1 MIKVKN
7 FFRSIGKF
15 LWTHK
20 FLLIILVLA
29 LVFLMASMVKGMFLK
44 KKGTEISSNQVI
56 TLKKGDVVNSI
67 NENGKV
73 VASTST
79 DIFAE
84 KESPV
89 SSINVKVG
97 DEVKEGDIIATLDSS
112 AIDEEI
118 AKKKASARANNK
130 TVGAGIAAAKKR
142 LDEAVENRSNGTNAG
157 IVAAKASVE
166 QSLDAYKSA
175 QKTYEDYKNSLEK
188 QYNPEIVGEK
198 NSREN
203 LAYGEKSSQLKYNQL
218 INDFSDNKKK
228 SSDKRVL
235 AEECKSRI
243 DAIQIRID
251 DLTRKSTDIGIRM
264 SDVQNEISDLASG
277 SQFSKSYENGDS
289 KTKKPTNEEILE
301 AQKRAKEDK
310 SKIDS
315 KRQELNSLTR
325 YQEEI
330 KIELSKLS
338 DELASAKSQKEK
350 YTSEADALDKE
361 IDSQRKNLDQMSIDI
376 EKAHDDL
383 KSDADKSIKASQA
396 RDDQLKTYKLA
407 MDTAENS
414 YKAALV
420 SLKSAQTSADN
431 EISMLRDALNSANA
445 NSNNLDEVELKYLN
459 EELEKTKIRALK
471 DGTITKIDAK
481 EGEVPKSAIARI
493 ETVNKLKIE
502 SLIKEYNVKD
512 VKIGTKVIIT
522 SDALSD
528 EEFEGRVSFI
538 NPTPED
544 LDPNSQ
550 SKDVNY
556 KTEIDISK
564 EDSEKLSPGMSLR
577 VKYILSEEE
586 DTYHVPT
593 TAIFN
598 RDGKDYVLA
607 LKKDGNNTYKI
618 ANVEVKKGLE
628 NDFETAIKGKDLKR
642 DMKLLSNT
650 QGYGEGQIINI
661 SEKAENEEENKENL
675 ENKNGE

>member
-15 LWTHK
+15 LWAHK

-56 TLKKGDVVNSI
+56 ILKKGDVVNSI

-73 VASTST
+73 VSSTST

-188 QYNPEIVGEK
+188 QYNPEIIGEK

-228 SSDKRVL
+228 SSENRVL
-235 AEECKSRI
+235 AEDCNSRI
-243 DAIQIRID
+243 DAIQSRID

-264 SDVQNEISDLASG
+264 SDVQNDISDIG
-277 SQFSKSYENGDS
+277 SKGQSNKQQGSDVNKNEA
-289 KTKKPTNEEILE
+289 KKLE
-301 AQKRAKEDK
+301 DDIK
-310 SKIDS
+310 S

-431 EISMLRDALNSANA
+431 EISMLRDALNTANA

-522 SDALSD
+522 SDALGD
-528 EEFEGRVSFI
+528 EEFEGKVSFI

-577 VKYILSEEE
+577 VKYILSEQE

-642 DMKLLSNT
+642 DMKVLSNT

>member
-1 MIKVKN
+1 MKKVKN

-15 LWTHK
+15 LWAHK

-56 TLKKGDVVNSI
+56 ILKKGDVVNSI

-73 VASTST
+73 VSSTST

-118 AKKKASARANNK
+118 AKKKASAKANNK

-228 SSDKRVL
+228 SSDNRVL
-235 AEECKSRI
+235 AEDCNSRI
-243 DAIQIRID
+243 DAIQSRID

-264 SDVQNEISDLASG
+264 SDVQNDISDIG
-277 SQFSKSYENGDS
+277 SKGQSNKQQGSDVNKNEA
-289 KTKKPTNEEILE
+289 KKLE
-301 AQKRAKEDK
+301 DDIK
-310 SKIDS
+310 S

-522 SDALSD
+522 SDALGD
-528 EEFEGRVSFI
+528 EEFEGKVSFI

-642 DMKLLSNT
+642 DMKVLSNT

>member
-15 LWTHK
+15 LWAHK
-20 FLLIILVLA
+20 FLLIIFVLA

-56 TLKKGDVVNSI
+56 ILKKGDVVNSI

-73 VASTST
+73 VSSTST

-84 KESPV
+84 KDSPV

-188 QYNPEIVGEK
+188 QYNPEIIGEK

-228 SSDKRVL
+228 SSENRVL
-235 AEECKSRI
+235 AEDCNSRI
-243 DAIQIRID
+243 DAIQSRID

-264 SDVQNEISDLASG
+264 SDVQNEISDIG
-277 SQFSKSYENGDS
+277 SKGQSYKEQGSEVN
-289 KTKKPTNEEILE
+289 KNEAKKLE
-301 AQKRAKEDK
+301 DDIK
-310 SKIDS
+310 S

-522 SDALSD
+522 SDALGD
-528 EEFEGRVSFI
+528 EEFEGKVSFI

-642 DMKLLSNT
+642 DMKVLSNT

>member
-1 MIKVKN
+1 MKKVKN

-15 LWTHK
+15 LWAHK

-56 TLKKGDVVNSI
+56 ILKKGDVVNSI

-73 VASTST
+73 VSSTST

-228 SSDKRVL
+228 SSENRVL
-235 AEECKSRI
+235 AEDCNSRI
-243 DAIQIRID
+243 DAIQSRID

-264 SDVQNEISDLASG
+264 SDVQNEISDIG
-277 SQFSKSYENGDS
+277 SKGQSYKEQGSEVN
-289 KTKKPTNEEILE
+289 KNEAKKLE
-301 AQKRAKEDK
+301 DDIK
-310 SKIDS
+310 S

-522 SDALSD
+522 SDALGD

-642 DMKLLSNT
+642 DMKVLSNT

>member
-1 MIKVKN
+1 MKKVKN

-15 LWTHK
+15 LWAHK

-56 TLKKGDVVNSI
+56 ILKKGDVVNSI

-73 VASTST
+73 VSSTST

-84 KESPV
+84 KDSPV

-228 SSDKRVL
+228 SSENRVL
-235 AEECKSRI
+235 AEDCNSRI
-243 DAIQIRID
+243 DAIQSRID

-264 SDVQNEISDLASG
+264 SDVQNDISDIG
-277 SQFSKSYENGDS
+277 SKGQSNKQQGSDVNKNEA
-289 KTKKPTNEEILE
+289 KKLE
-301 AQKRAKEDK
+301 DDIK
-310 SKIDS
+310 S

>member
-1 MIKVKN
+1 MKKVKN

-15 LWTHK
+15 LWAHK

-56 TLKKGDVVNSI
+56 ILKKGDVVNSI

-73 VASTST
+73 VSSTST

-84 KESPV
+84 KDSPV

-228 SSDKRVL
+228 SSENRVL
-235 AEECKSRI
+235 AEDCNSRI
-243 DAIQIRID
+243 DAIQSRID

-264 SDVQNEISDLASG
+264 SDVQNEISDIG
-277 SQFSKSYENGDS
+277 SKGQSYKEQGSEVN
-289 KTKKPTNEEILE
+289 KNEAKKLE
-301 AQKRAKEDK
+301 DDIK
-310 SKIDS
+310 S

-522 SDALSD
+522 SDALGD
-528 EEFEGRVSFI
+528 EEFEGKVSFI

-564 EDSEKLSPGMSLR
+564 EDSEKLSPGMTLR

-642 DMKLLSNT
+642 DMKVLSNT

>member
-1 MIKVKN
+1 MKKVKN

-15 LWTHK
+15 LWAHK
-20 FLLIILVLA
+20 FLLIIFVLA

-56 TLKKGDVVNSI
+56 ILKKGDVVNSI

-73 VASTST
+73 VSSTST

-188 QYNPEIVGEK
+188 QYNPEIIGEK

-228 SSDKRVL
+228 SSENRVL
-235 AEECKSRI
+235 AEDCNSRI
-243 DAIQIRID
+243 DAIQSRID

-264 SDVQNEISDLASG
+264 SDVQNDISDIG
-277 SQFSKSYENGDS
+277 SKGQSNKQQGSDVNKNEA
-289 KTKKPTNEEILE
+289 KKLE
-301 AQKRAKEDK
+301 DDIK
-310 SKIDS
+310 S

-618 ANVEVKKGLE
+618 ANVEIKKGLE

-642 DMKLLSNT
+642 DMKVLSNT

>member
-1 MIKVKN
+1 MKKVKN

-15 LWTHK
+15 LWAHK

-56 TLKKGDVVNSI
+56 ILKKGDVVNSI

-73 VASTST
+73 VSSTST

-84 KESPV
+84 KDSPV

-188 QYNPEIVGEK
+188 QYNPEIIGEK

-228 SSDKRVL
+228 SSENRVL
-235 AEECKSRI
+235 AQDCNSRI
-243 DAIQIRID
+243 DAIQSRID

-264 SDVQNEISDLASG
+264 SDVQNEISDIG
-277 SQFSKSYENGDS
+277 SKGQSNKQQGSDVNKNEA
-289 KTKKPTNEEILE
+289 KKLE
-301 AQKRAKEDK
+301 DDIK
-310 SKIDS
+310 S

-628 NDFETAIKGKDLKR
+628 NDFETAIKGKGLKR
-642 DMKLLSNT
+642 DMKVLSNT

>member
-15 LWTHK
+15 LWAHK

-56 TLKKGDVVNSI
+56 ILKKGDVVNSI

-73 VASTST
+73 VSSTST

-228 SSDKRVL
+228 SSDNRVL
-235 AEECKSRI
+235 AEDCNSRI
-243 DAIQIRID
+243 DAIQSRID

-264 SDVQNEISDLASG
+264 SDVQNEISDIG
-277 SQFSKSYENGDS
+277 SKGQSYKEQGSDVN
-289 KTKKPTNEEILE
+289 KNEAKKLE
-301 AQKRAKEDK
+301 DYIK
-310 SKIDS
+310 S
-315 KRQELNSLTR
+315 KRQDLNSLTR

-330 KIELSKLS
+330 KIEISKLS
-338 DELASAKSQKEK
+338 DELANAKSQKEK

-445 NSNNLDEVELKYLN
+445 SSNNLDEVELKYLN

-522 SDALSD
+522 SDALGD
-528 EEFEGRVSFI
+528 EEFEGKVSFI

-564 EDSEKLSPGMSLR
+564 EDSEKLSPGMTLR
-577 VKYILSEEE
+577 VKYILSEQE

-642 DMKLLSNT
+642 DMKVLSNT

-661 SEKAENEEENKENL
+661 SEKVENEEENKENL

>member
-1 MIKVKN
+1 MKKVKN

-15 LWTHK
+15 LWAHK

-56 TLKKGDVVNSI
+56 ILKKGDVVNSI

-73 VASTST
+73 VSSTST

-228 SSDKRVL
+228 SSDNRVL
-235 AEECKSRI
+235 AEDCNSRI
-243 DAIQIRID
+243 DAIQRRID

-264 SDVQNEISDLASG
+264 SDVQNDISDIG
-277 SQFSKSYENGDS
+277 SKGQSYKEQGSEVN
-289 KTKKPTNEEILE
+289 KNEAKKLE
-301 AQKRAKEDK
+301 DYIK
-310 SKIDS
+310 S

-407 MDTAENS
+407 MDTVENS

-431 EISMLRDALNSANA
+431 EISMLRDALNTANA

-522 SDALSD
+522 SDALGD
-528 EEFEGRVSFI
+528 EEFEGKVSFI

-564 EDSEKLSPGMSLR
+564 EDSEKLSPGMTLR

-642 DMKLLSNT
+642 DMKVLSNT

-661 SEKAENEEENKENL
+661 SEKAENEEEIKENL

>member
-1 MIKVKN
+1 MKKVKN
-7 FFRSIGKF
+7 FFRTIGKF
-15 LWTHK
+15 LWAHK

-56 TLKKGDVVNSI
+56 ILKKGDVVNSI

-73 VASTST
+73 VSSTST

-84 KESPV
+84 KDSPV

-228 SSDKRVL
+228 SSENRVL
-235 AEECKSRI
+235 AQDCNSRI
-243 DAIQIRID
+243 DAIQSRID

-264 SDVQNEISDLASG
+264 SDVQNEISDIG
-277 SQFSKSYENGDS
+277 SKGQSYKEQGSEVN
-289 KTKKPTNEEILE
+289 KNEAKKLE
-301 AQKRAKEDK
+301 DDIK
-310 SKIDS
+310 S

-522 SDALSD
+522 SDALGD
-528 EEFEGRVSFI
+528 EEFEGKVSFI

-642 DMKLLSNT
+642 DMKVLSNT

>member
-1 MIKVKN
+1 MKKVKN

-15 LWTHK
+15 LWAHK

-56 TLKKGDVVNSI
+56 ILKKGDVVNSI

-73 VASTST
+73 VSSTST

-228 SSDKRVL
+228 SSENRVL
-235 AEECKSRI
+235 AQDCNSRI
-243 DAIQIRID
+243 DAIQSRID

-264 SDVQNEISDLASG
+264 SDVQNEISDIG
-277 SQFSKSYENGDS
+277 SKGQSNKQQGSDVNKNEA
-289 KTKKPTNEEILE
+289 KKLE
-301 AQKRAKEDK
+301 DDIK
-310 SKIDS
+310 S

-642 DMKLLSNT
+642 DMKVLSNT

>member
-15 LWTHK
+15 LWAHK

-73 VASTST
+73 VSSTST

-142 LDEAVENRSNGTNAG
+142 LDEAVKNRSNGTNAG

-228 SSDKRVL
+228 SSDNRVL
-235 AEECKSRI
+235 AEDCNSRI
-243 DAIQIRID
+243 DAIQSRID

-264 SDVQNEISDLASG
+264 SDVQNEISDIG
-277 SQFSKSYENGDS
+277 SKGQSYKEQGSEVN
-289 KTKKPTNEEILE
+289 KNEAKKLE
-301 AQKRAKEDK
+301 DDIK
-310 SKIDS
+310 S

-338 DELASAKSQKEK
+338 DELANAKSQKEK

-522 SDALSD
+522 SDALGD
-528 EEFEGRVSFI
+528 EEFEGKVSFI

-564 EDSEKLSPGMSLR
+564 EDSEKLSPGMTLR
-577 VKYILSEEE
+577 VKYILSEQE

-642 DMKLLSNT
+642 DMKVLSNT

>member
-15 LWTHK
+15 LWAHK

-56 TLKKGDVVNSI
+56 ILKKGDVVNSI

-73 VASTST
+73 VSSTST

-84 KESPV
+84 KDSPV

-188 QYNPEIVGEK
+188 QYNPEIIGEK

-228 SSDKRVL
+228 SSENRVL
-235 AEECKSRI
+235 AEDCNSRI
-243 DAIQIRID
+243 DDIQSRID

-264 SDVQNEISDLASG
+264 SDVQNDISDIG
-277 SQFSKSYENGDS
+277 SKGQSNKQQGSDVNKNEA
-289 KTKKPTNEEILE
+289 KKLE
-301 AQKRAKEDK
+301 DDIK
-310 SKIDS
+310 S

-522 SDALSD
+522 SDALGD
-528 EEFEGRVSFI
+528 EEFEGKVSFI

-564 EDSEKLSPGMSLR
+564 EDSEKLSPGMTLR

-642 DMKLLSNT
+642 DMKVLSNT

>member
-15 LWTHK
+15 LWAHK

-56 TLKKGDVVNSI
+56 ILKKGDVVNSI

-73 VASTST
+73 VSSTST

-84 KESPV
+84 KDSPV

-188 QYNPEIVGEK
+188 QYNPEIIGEK

-228 SSDKRVL
+228 SSENRVL
-235 AEECKSRI
+235 AQDCNSRI
-243 DAIQIRID
+243 DAIQSRID

-264 SDVQNEISDLASG
+264 SDVQNDISDIG
-277 SQFSKSYENGDS
+277 SKGQSNKQQGSDVNKNEA
-289 KTKKPTNEEILE
+289 KKLE
-301 AQKRAKEDK
+301 DDIK
-310 SKIDS
+310 S

-522 SDALSD
+522 SDALGD
-528 EEFEGRVSFI
+528 EEFEGKVSFI

>member
-1 MIKVKN
+1 MKKVKN

-15 LWTHK
+15 LWAHK

-56 TLKKGDVVNSI
+56 ILKKGDVVNSI

-73 VASTST
+73 VSSTST

-228 SSDKRVL
+228 SSDNRVL
-235 AEECKSRI
+235 AEDCNSRI
-243 DAIQIRID
+243 DAIQSRID

-264 SDVQNEISDLASG
+264 SDVQNEISDIG
-277 SQFSKSYENGDS
+277 SKGQSNKQQGSDVNKNEA
-289 KTKKPTNEEILE
+289 KKLE
-301 AQKRAKEDK
+301 DDIK
-310 SKIDS
+310 S

-522 SDALSD
+522 SDALGD
-528 EEFEGRVSFI
+528 EEFEGKVSFI

-642 DMKLLSNT
+642 DMKVLSNT

>member
-1 MIKVKN
+1 MKKVKN

-15 LWTHK
+15 LWAHK

-56 TLKKGDVVNSI
+56 ILKKGDVVNSI

-73 VASTST
+73 VSSTST

-84 KESPV
+84 KDSPV

-218 INDFSDNKKK
+218 INEFSDNKKK
-228 SSDKRVL
+228 SSDNRVL
-235 AEECKSRI
+235 AEDCNSRI
-243 DAIQIRID
+243 DAIQSRID

-264 SDVQNEISDLASG
+264 SDVQNEISDIG
-277 SQFSKSYENGDS
+277 SKGQSNKQQGSDVNKNEA
-289 KTKKPTNEEILE
+289 KKLE
-301 AQKRAKEDK
+301 DDIK
-310 SKIDS
+310 S

-642 DMKLLSNT
+642 DMKVLSNT

>member
-1 MIKVKN
+1 MKKVKN

-15 LWTHK
+15 LWAHK

-56 TLKKGDVVNSI
+56 ILKKGDVVNSI

-73 VASTST
+73 VSSTST

-228 SSDKRVL
+228 SSDNRVL
-235 AEECKSRI
+235 AEDCNSRI
-243 DAIQIRID
+243 DAIQSRID

-264 SDVQNEISDLASG
+264 SDVQNEISDIG
-277 SQFSKSYENGDS
+277 SKGQSNKQQGSDVNKNEA
-289 KTKKPTNEEILE
+289 KKLE
-301 AQKRAKEDK
+301 DDIK
-310 SKIDS
+310 S

-661 SEKAENEEENKENL
+661 SEKAENQEENKENL

>member
-1 MIKVKN
+1 MKKVKN

-15 LWTHK
+15 LWAHK

-56 TLKKGDVVNSI
+56 ILKKGDVVNSI

-73 VASTST
+73 VSSTST

-188 QYNPEIVGEK
+188 QYNPEIIGEK

-228 SSDKRVL
+228 SSENRVL
-235 AEECKSRI
+235 AQDCNSRI
-243 DAIQIRID
+243 DAIQSRID

-264 SDVQNEISDLASG
+264 SDVQNDISDIG
-277 SQFSKSYENGDS
+277 SKGQSNKQQGSDVNKNEA
-289 KTKKPTNEEILE
+289 KKLE
-301 AQKRAKEDK
+301 DDIK
-310 SKIDS
+310 S

-522 SDALSD
+522 SDALGD
-528 EEFEGRVSFI
+528 EEFEGKVSFI

-577 VKYILSEEE
+577 VKYILSEQE

-642 DMKLLSNT
+642 DMKVLSNT

-661 SEKAENEEENKENL
+661 SEKAENEEEIKENL

>member
-15 LWTHK
+15 LWAHK

-56 TLKKGDVVNSI
+56 ILKKGDVVNSI

-73 VASTST
+73 VSSTST

-118 AKKKASARANNK
+118 AKKKASARANKK

-188 QYNPEIVGEK
+188 QYNPEIIGEK

-228 SSDKRVL
+228 SSENRVL
-235 AEECKSRI
+235 AQDCNSRI
-243 DAIQIRID
+243 DAIQSRID

-264 SDVQNEISDLASG
+264 SDVQNDISDIG
-277 SQFSKSYENGDS
+277 SKGQSNKQQGSDVNKNEA
-289 KTKKPTNEEILE
+289 KKLE
-301 AQKRAKEDK
+301 DDIK
-310 SKIDS
+310 S

-522 SDALSD
+522 SDALGD
-528 EEFEGRVSFI
+528 EEFEGKVSFI

-642 DMKLLSNT
+642 DMKVLSNT

-661 SEKAENEEENKENL
+661 SERAENEEENKENL

>member
-15 LWTHK
+15 LWAHK

-56 TLKKGDVVNSI
+56 ILKKGDVVNSI

-73 VASTST
+73 VSSTST

-84 KESPV
+84 KDSPV

-188 QYNPEIVGEK
+188 QYNPEIIGEK

-228 SSDKRVL
+228 SSENRVL
-235 AEECKSRI
+235 AEDCNSRI
-243 DAIQIRID
+243 DAIQSRID

-264 SDVQNEISDLASG
+264 SDVQNDISDIG
-277 SQFSKSYENGDS
+277 SKGQSNKQQGSDVNKNEA
-289 KTKKPTNEEILE
+289 KKLE
-301 AQKRAKEDK
+301 DDIK
-310 SKIDS
+310 S

-522 SDALSD
+522 SDALGD
-528 EEFEGRVSFI
+528 EEFEGKVSFI

-642 DMKLLSNT
+642 DMKVLSNT

>member
-15 LWTHK
+15 LWAHK

-73 VASTST
+73 VSSTST

-203 LAYGEKSSQLKYNQL
+203 LTYGEKSSQLKYNQL

-228 SSDKRVL
+228 SSDNRVL
-235 AEECKSRI
+235 AEDCNSRI
-243 DAIQIRID
+243 DAIQSRID
-251 DLTRKSTDIGIRM
+251 DLTRKSTDIGIRI
-264 SDVQNEISDLASG
+264 SDVQNEISDIG
-277 SQFSKSYENGDS
+277 SKGQSNKQQGSEVN
-289 KTKKPTNEEILE
+289 KNEAKKLE
-301 AQKRAKEDK
+301 DDIK
-310 SKIDS
+310 S

-338 DELASAKSQKEK
+338 DELANAKSQKEK

-522 SDALSD
+522 SDALGD
-528 EEFEGRVSFI
+528 EEFEGKVSFI

-564 EDSEKLSPGMSLR
+564 EDSEKLSPGMTLR

-661 SEKAENEEENKENL
+661 SEKAENQEENKENL

>member
-15 LWTHK
+15 LWAHK

-56 TLKKGDVVNSI
+56 ILKKGDVVNSI

-73 VASTST
+73 VSSTST

-84 KESPV
+84 KDSPV

-188 QYNPEIVGEK
+188 QYNPEIIGEK

-228 SSDKRVL
+228 SSENRVL
-235 AEECKSRI
+235 AQDCNSRI
-243 DAIQIRID
+243 DAIQSRID

-264 SDVQNEISDLASG
+264 SDVQNEISDIG
-277 SQFSKSYENGDS
+277 SKGQSNKQQGSDVNKNEA
-289 KTKKPTNEEILE
+289 KKLE
-301 AQKRAKEDK
+301 DDIK
-310 SKIDS
+310 S

-522 SDALSD
+522 SDALGD
-528 EEFEGRVSFI
+528 EEFEGKVSFI

-598 RDGKDYVLA
+598 RDGKNYVLA

>member
-1 MIKVKN
+1 MKKVKN

-15 LWTHK
+15 LWAHK

-56 TLKKGDVVNSI
+56 ILKKGDVVNSI

-73 VASTST
+73 VSSTST

-84 KESPV
+84 KDSPV

-228 SSDKRVL
+228 SSDNRVL
-235 AEECKSRI
+235 AQDCNSRI
-243 DAIQIRID
+243 DAIQSRID

-264 SDVQNEISDLASG
+264 SDVQNDISDIG
-277 SQFSKSYENGDS
+277 SKGQSNKQQGSDVNKNEA
-289 KTKKPTNEEILE
+289 KKLE
-301 AQKRAKEDK
+301 DDIK
-310 SKIDS
+310 S

-338 DELASAKSQKEK
+338 DELANAKSQKEK

-522 SDALSD
+522 SDALGD
-528 EEFEGRVSFI
+528 EEFEGKVSFI

-564 EDSEKLSPGMSLR
+564 EDSEKLSPGMTLR

-642 DMKLLSNT
+642 DMKVLSNT

>member
-1 MIKVKN
+1 MKKVKN

-15 LWTHK
+15 LWAHK

-56 TLKKGDVVNSI
+56 ILKKGDVVNSI

-73 VASTST
+73 VSSTST

-228 SSDKRVL
+228 SSDNRVL
-235 AEECKSRI
+235 AEDCNSRI
-243 DAIQIRID
+243 DAIQSRID

-264 SDVQNEISDLASG
+264 SDVQNEISDIG
-277 SQFSKSYENGDS
+277 SKGQSNKQQGSDVNKNEA
-289 KTKKPTNEEILE
+289 KKLE
-301 AQKRAKEDK
+301 DDIK
-310 SKIDS
+310 S

-431 EISMLRDALNSANA
+431 EISMLRDALNTANA

-522 SDALSD
+522 SDALGD
-528 EEFEGRVSFI
+528 EEFEGKVSFI

-642 DMKLLSNT
+642 DMKVLSNT

>member
-1 MIKVKN
+1 MKKVKN

-15 LWTHK
+15 LWAHK

-56 TLKKGDVVNSI
+56 ILKKGDVVNSI

-73 VASTST
+73 VSSTST

-84 KESPV
+84 KDSPV

-188 QYNPEIVGEK
+188 QYNPEIIGEK

-228 SSDKRVL
+228 SSENRVL
-235 AEECKSRI
+235 AEDCNSRI
-243 DAIQIRID
+243 DAIQSRID

-264 SDVQNEISDLASG
+264 SDIQNDISDIG
-277 SQFSKSYENGDS
+277 SKGQSNKQQGSDVNKNEA
-289 KTKKPTNEEILE
+289 KKLE
-301 AQKRAKEDK
+301 DDIK
-310 SKIDS
+310 S

-564 EDSEKLSPGMSLR
+564 EDSEKLSPGMTLR

-642 DMKLLSNT
+642 DMKVLSNT

>member
-15 LWTHK
+15 LWAHK

-29 LVFLMASMVKGMFLK
+29 LVFLMASMVKGIFLK

-56 TLKKGDVVNSI
+56 ILKKGDVVNSI

-73 VASTST
+73 VSSTST

-228 SSDKRVL
+228 SSDNRVL
-235 AEECKSRI
+235 AQDCNSRI
-243 DAIQIRID
+243 DAIQSRID

-264 SDVQNEISDLASG
+264 SDVQNEISDIG
-277 SQFSKSYENGDS
+277 SKGQSNKQQGSDVNKNEA
-289 KTKKPTNEEILE
+289 KKLE
-301 AQKRAKEDK
+301 DDIK
-310 SKIDS
+310 S

-522 SDALSD
+522 SDALGD
-528 EEFEGRVSFI
+528 EEFEGKVSFI

-556 KTEIDISK
+556 KTEIEISK
-564 EDSEKLSPGMSLR
+564 EDSEKLSPGMTLR
-577 VKYILSEEE
+577 VKYILSEQE

-642 DMKLLSNT
+642 DMKVLSNT

-661 SEKAENEEENKENL
+661 SEKAENQEENKENL

>member
-1 MIKVKN
+1 MKKVKN

-15 LWTHK
+15 LWAHK

-56 TLKKGDVVNSI
+56 ILKKGDVVNSI

-73 VASTST
+73 VSSTST

-84 KESPV
+84 KDSPV

-228 SSDKRVL
+228 SSDNRVL
-235 AEECKSRI
+235 AEDCNSRI
-243 DAIQIRID
+243 DAIQSRID

-264 SDVQNEISDLASG
+264 SDVQNEISDIG
-277 SQFSKSYENGDS
+277 SKGQSYKEQGSDVN
-289 KTKKPTNEEILE
+289 KNEAKKLE
-301 AQKRAKEDK
+301 DYIK
-310 SKIDS
+310 S
-315 KRQELNSLTR
+315 KRQDLNSLTR

-330 KIELSKLS
+330 KIEISKLS
-338 DELASAKSQKEK
+338 DELANAKSQKEK

-445 NSNNLDEVELKYLN
+445 SSNNLDEVELKYLN

-522 SDALSD
+522 SDALGD
-528 EEFEGRVSFI
+528 EEFEGKVSFI

-564 EDSEKLSPGMSLR
+564 EDSEKLSPGMTLR
-577 VKYILSEEE
+577 VKYILSEQE

-642 DMKLLSNT
+642 DMKVLSNT

-661 SEKAENEEENKENL
+661 SEKVENEEENKENL

>member
-15 LWTHK
+15 LWAHK

-56 TLKKGDVVNSI
+56 ILKKGDVVNSI

-73 VASTST
+73 VSSTST

-188 QYNPEIVGEK
+188 QYNPEIIGEK

-228 SSDKRVL
+228 SSENRVL
-235 AEECKSRI
+235 AEDCNSRI
-243 DAIQIRID
+243 DAIQSRID

-264 SDVQNEISDLASG
+264 SDVQNDISDIG
-277 SQFSKSYENGDS
+277 SKGQSNKQQGSDVNKNEA
-289 KTKKPTNEEILE
+289 KKLE
-301 AQKRAKEDK
+301 DDIK
-310 SKIDS
+310 S

-522 SDALSD
+522 SDALGD
-528 EEFEGRVSFI
+528 EEFEGKVSFI

-642 DMKLLSNT
+642 DMKVLSNT

-661 SEKAENEEENKENL
+661 SEKAENEEEIKENL

>member
-1 MIKVKN
+1 MKKVKN

-15 LWTHK
+15 LWAHK
-20 FLLIILVLA
+20 FLLIIFVLA

-56 TLKKGDVVNSI
+56 ILKKGDVVNSI

-73 VASTST
+73 VSSTST

-188 QYNPEIVGEK
+188 QYNPEIIGEK

-228 SSDKRVL
+228 SSENRVL
-235 AEECKSRI
+235 AQDCNSRI
-243 DAIQIRID
+243 DAIQSRID

-264 SDVQNEISDLASG
+264 SDVQNDISDIG
-277 SQFSKSYENGDS
+277 SKGQSNKQQGSDVNKNEA
-289 KTKKPTNEEILE
+289 KKLE
-301 AQKRAKEDK
+301 DDIK
-310 SKIDS
+310 S

-522 SDALSD
+522 SDALGD

-642 DMKLLSNT
+642 DMKVLSNT

>member
-1 MIKVKN
+1 MKKVKN

-15 LWTHK
+15 LWAHK

-56 TLKKGDVVNSI
+56 ILKKGDVVNSI

-73 VASTST
+73 VSSTST

-84 KESPV
+84 KDSPV

-130 TVGAGIAAAKKR
+130 TVGAGIAAAEKR

-228 SSDKRVL
+228 SSDNRVL
-235 AEECKSRI
+235 AEDCNSRI
-243 DAIQIRID
+243 DAIQSRID

-264 SDVQNEISDLASG
+264 SDVQNDISDIG
-277 SQFSKSYENGDS
+277 SKGQSNKQQGSDVNKNEA
-289 KTKKPTNEEILE
+289 KKLE
-301 AQKRAKEDK
+301 DDIK
-310 SKIDS
+310 S

-642 DMKLLSNT
+642 DMKVLSNT

>member
-15 LWTHK
+15 LWAHK

-56 TLKKGDVVNSI
+56 ILKKGDVVNSI

-73 VASTST
+73 VSSTST

-203 LAYGEKSSQLKYNQL
+203 LAYAEKSSKLKIDQLNRDL
-218 INDFSDNKKK
+218 SESMNK
-228 SSDKRVL
+228 SSENRGLAFDKENE
-235 AEECKSRI
+235 AA
-243 DAIQIRID
+243 AIQNNID
-251 DLTRKSTDIGIRM
+251 
-264 SDVQNEISDLASG
+264 N
-277 SQFSKSYENGDS
+277 
-289 KTKKPTNEEILE
+289 
-301 AQKRAKEDK
+301 
-310 SKIDS
+310 
-315 KRQELNSLTR
+315 LTR
-325 YQEEI
+325 YSTELGIKMTDLQSQMRNSQGSGGNSSEEVDNSLRNQINNITREQEEV
-330 KIELSKLS
+330 KIEISKLTE
-338 DELASAKSQKEK
+338 ELANVKSQKEK
-350 YTSEADALDKE
+350 YAQEADALDKE

-522 SDALSD
+522 SDALGD
-528 EEFEGRVSFI
+528 EEFEGKVSFI

>member
-15 LWTHK
+15 LWAHK

-56 TLKKGDVVNSI
+56 ILKKGDVVNSI

-73 VASTST
+73 VSSTST

-188 QYNPEIVGEK
+188 QYNPEIIGEK

-228 SSDKRVL
+228 SSENRVL
-235 AEECKSRI
+235 AQDCNSRI
-243 DAIQIRID
+243 DAIQSRID

-264 SDVQNEISDLASG
+264 SDVQNDISDIG
-277 SQFSKSYENGDS
+277 SKGQSNKQQGSDLNKNEA
-289 KTKKPTNEEILE
+289 KKLE
-301 AQKRAKEDK
+301 DDIK
-310 SKIDS
+310 S

-338 DELASAKSQKEK
+338 DELSSAKSQKEK

-431 EISMLRDALNSANA
+431 EISMLRDALNTANA

-522 SDALSD
+522 SDALGD
-528 EEFEGRVSFI
+528 EEFEGKVSFI

-564 EDSEKLSPGMSLR
+564 EDSEKLSPGMTLR

-661 SEKAENEEENKENL
+661 SEKAENEEEIKENL

>member
-1 MIKVKN
+1 MKKVKN

-15 LWTHK
+15 LWAHK

-56 TLKKGDVVNSI
+56 ILKKGDVVNSI

-73 VASTST
+73 VSSTST

-228 SSDKRVL
+228 SSDNRVL
-235 AEECKSRI
+235 AEDCNSRI
-243 DAIQIRID
+243 DAIQSRID

-264 SDVQNEISDLASG
+264 SDVQNEISDIG
-277 SQFSKSYENGDS
+277 SKGQSNKQQGSDVNKNEA
-289 KTKKPTNEEILE
+289 KKLE
-301 AQKRAKEDK
+301 DDIK
-310 SKIDS
+310 S

-522 SDALSD
+522 SDALGD
-528 EEFEGRVSFI
+528 EEFEGKVSFI

-564 EDSEKLSPGMSLR
+564 EDSEKLSPGMTLR

-661 SEKAENEEENKENL
+661 SEKAENQEENKENL

>member
-15 LWTHK
+15 LWAHK

-56 TLKKGDVVNSI
+56 ILKKGDVVNSI

-73 VASTST
+73 VSSTST

-84 KESPV
+84 KDSPV

-228 SSDKRVL
+228 SSENRVL
-235 AEECKSRI
+235 AEDCNSRI
-243 DAIQIRID
+243 DAIQSRID

-264 SDVQNEISDLASG
+264 SDVQNDISDIG
-277 SQFSKSYENGDS
+277 SKGQSNKQQGRDVNKNEA
-289 KTKKPTNEEILE
+289 KKLE
-301 AQKRAKEDK
+301 DDIK
-310 SKIDS
+310 S

-522 SDALSD
+522 SDALGD
-528 EEFEGRVSFI
+528 EEFEGKVSFI

-642 DMKLLSNT
+642 DMKVLSNT

>member
-15 LWTHK
+15 LWAHK

-56 TLKKGDVVNSI
+56 ILKKGDVVNSI

-73 VASTST
+73 VSSTST

-84 KESPV
+84 KDSPV

-188 QYNPEIVGEK
+188 QYNPEIIGEK

-228 SSDKRVL
+228 SSENRVL
-235 AEECKSRI
+235 AQDCNSRI
-243 DAIQIRID
+243 DAIQSRID

-264 SDVQNEISDLASG
+264 SDVQNDISDIG
-277 SQFSKSYENGDS
+277 SKGQSNKQQGSDVNKNEA
-289 KTKKPTNEEILE
+289 KKLE
-301 AQKRAKEDK
+301 DD
-310 SKIDS
+310 IIS

-642 DMKLLSNT
+642 DMKVLSNT

>member
-15 LWTHK
+15 LWAHK

-73 VASTST
+73 VSSTST

-203 LAYGEKSSQLKYNQL
+203 LTYGEKSSQLKYNQL

-228 SSDKRVL
+228 SSDNRVL
-235 AEECKSRI
+235 AEDCNSRI
-243 DAIQIRID
+243 DAIQSRID
-251 DLTRKSTDIGIRM
+251 DLTRKSTDIGIRI
-264 SDVQNEISDLASG
+264 SDVQNEISDIG
-277 SQFSKSYENGDS
+277 SKGQSYKEQGSEVN
-289 KTKKPTNEEILE
+289 KNEAKKLE
-301 AQKRAKEDK
+301 DDIK
-310 SKIDS
+310 S

-338 DELASAKSQKEK
+338 DELANAKSQKEK

-522 SDALSD
+522 SDALGD
-528 EEFEGRVSFI
+528 EEFEGKVSFI

-564 EDSEKLSPGMSLR
+564 EDSEKLSPGMTLR
-577 VKYILSEEE
+577 VKYILSEQE

-661 SEKAENEEENKENL
+661 SEKAENQEENKENL

>member
-1 MIKVKN
+1 MKKVKN

-15 LWTHK
+15 LWAHK

-56 TLKKGDVVNSI
+56 ILKKGDVVNSI

-73 VASTST
+73 VSSTST

-228 SSDKRVL
+228 SSENRVL
-235 AEECKSRI
+235 AEDCNSRI
-243 DAIQIRID
+243 DAIQSRID

-264 SDVQNEISDLASG
+264 SDVQNDISDIG
-277 SQFSKSYENGDS
+277 SKGQSNKQQGSDVNKNEA
-289 KTKKPTNEEILE
+289 KKLE
-301 AQKRAKEDK
+301 DDIK
-310 SKIDS
+310 S

-407 MDTAENS
+407 MDTAENF

-538 NPTPED
+538 NPSPED

-628 NDFETAIKGKDLKR
+628 NDFETAIKGKGLKR
-642 DMKLLSNT
+642 DMKVLSNT

>member
-15 LWTHK
+15 LWAHK
-20 FLLIILVLA
+20 FILIILVLA
-29 LVFLMASMVKGMFLK
+29 LVFLMASIVKGMFLK

-56 TLKKGDVVNSI
+56 ILKKGDVVNSI

-73 VASTST
+73 VSSTST

-84 KESPV
+84 KDSPV

-228 SSDKRVL
+228 SSDNRVL
-235 AEECKSRI
+235 AEDCNSRI
-243 DAIQIRID
+243 DAIQRRID

-264 SDVQNEISDLASG
+264 SDVQNEISDIG
-277 SQFSKSYENGDS
+277 SKGQSYKEQGSEVN
-289 KTKKPTNEEILE
+289 KNEAKKLE
-301 AQKRAKEDK
+301 DYIK
-310 SKIDS
+310 S

-431 EISMLRDALNSANA
+431 EISMLRDALNTANA

-522 SDALSD
+522 SDALGD
-528 EEFEGRVSFI
+528 EEFEGKVSFI

-564 EDSEKLSPGMSLR
+564 EDSEKLSPGMTLR

-642 DMKLLSNT
+642 DMKVLSNT

-661 SEKAENEEENKENL
+661 SEKAENEEEIKENL

>member
-1 MIKVKN
+1 MKKVKN

-15 LWTHK
+15 LWAHK

-56 TLKKGDVVNSI
+56 ILKKGDVVNSI

-73 VASTST
+73 VSSTST

-84 KESPV
+84 KDSPV

-228 SSDKRVL
+228 SSENRVL
-235 AEECKSRI
+235 AEDCNSRI
-243 DAIQIRID
+243 DAIQSRID

-264 SDVQNEISDLASG
+264 SDVQNDISDIG
-277 SQFSKSYENGDS
+277 SKGQSNKQQGSDVNKNEA
-289 KTKKPTNEEILE
+289 KKLE
-301 AQKRAKEDK
+301 DDIK
-310 SKIDS
+310 S

-522 SDALSD
+522 SDALGD

-642 DMKLLSNT
+642 DMKVLSNT